1 MKKHF
6 ILLSLF
12 ISVCVQQINAANDFV
27 NEWTKK
33 PTMPAEGRHRSAGA
47 MVGDKCYWGTGHYNA
62 GVIKDFNDWWEFD
75 PSTNSWTQKANIPG
89 IGRYGTF
96 YFADAKK
103 VFVGMGRSQAINNW
117 YNDFY
122 SFDPITNTWTT
133 LAPFPGG
140 PRATGVSIYCKNK
153 GYVGLGYYNDQ
164 PNDWW
169 EYDIATNVWSMKPNF
184 PGGARLSPFWFTLN
198 DKCYV
203 GTGSYAQDLWEYD
216 PATSIW
222 TAKAPFP
229 GGPRSEAC
237 GFAFMGKGYA
247 GTGLD
252 WNANDYKDFWVYD
265 ALTNVW
271 DSANKFEGT
280 ARRYMVSMNN
290 ITQTK
295 AYAGLGTN
303 GINQS
308 DLWEFGPFTVGVQN
322 QQNMNSKIN
331 VYPNP
336 IVDKGTFEIIAESN
350 TSFIIEI
357 YDNAGR
363 KVRTIEN
370 VTSGKT
376 TFDKVDLRDGIYY
389 YSVKEN
395 NKSIYSGK
403 IILQ

>member
-6 ILLSLF
+6 TLFSLL

-33 PTMPAEGRHRSAGA
+33 PNLPAEARHRAAGA
-47 MVGDKCYWGTGHYNA
+47 MVGDKCYIGTGHYNA
-62 GVIKDFNDWWEFD
+62 NAVSEFKDWWEFD
-75 PSTNSWTQKANIPG
+75 PSTNSWTQKADVPG
-89 IGRYGTF
+89 IGRYGAY

-103 VFVGMGRSQAINNW
+103 VFVGMGKSSWNFF
-117 YNDFY
+117 NDFY

-140 PRATGVSIYCKNK
+140 GRATGVSVYCKNK
-153 GYVGLGYYNDQ
+153 GYVGLGYGNGQ

-169 EYDIATNVWSMKPNF
+169 EYDIATNVWTPKAPF
-184 PGGARLSPFWFTLN
+184 PGGGRLSPFWFTLN

-203 GTGSYAQDLWEYD
+203 GTGSHTQDMFEYD
-216 PATSIW
+216 PATNLW
-222 TAKAPFP
+222 TPKANFP
-229 GGPRSEAC
+229 GGPRHEVG

-252 WNANDYKDFWVYD
+252 WNGNDYKDFWVYD

-271 DSANKFEGT
+271 DSARKFEGT
-280 ARRYMVSMNN
+280 ARRYLVTMNN
-290 ITQTK
+290 ISQTK

-308 DLWEFGPFTVGVQN
+308 DFWEFGPFTVGVQN
-322 QQNMNSKIN
+322 QQNLNVKIN

-336 IVDKGTFEIIAESN
+336 IVDKGTFEIISESN
-350 TSFIIEI
+350 TSLIIEL
-357 YDNAGR
+357 YDNSGR
-363 KVRTIEN
+363 KVQTLEN

-376 TFDKVDLRDGIYY
+376 VFNRVDLRDGIYF